1 MFTEFEEDKMLTDQ
15 EFHGLV
21 WELHN
26 NQITKS
32 VTSSIAESYIKGITG
47 PSFTFIYW
55 NFYRYKGLR
64 TSLKITD
71 LSCDHINDG
80 SCITFLWVILMS
92 SFTLK

>member
-32 VTSSIAESYIKGITG
+32 VTSSIAESYIKGIG
-47 PSFTFIYW
+47 YHWSKFHLHI
-55 NFYRYKGLR
+55 
-64 TSLKITD
+64 LK
-71 LSCDHINDG
+71 
-80 SCITFLWVILMS
+80 FLPI
-92 SFTLK
+92 

>member
-32 VTSSIAESYIKGITG
+32 VTSIDASYIGYRVSLVQVS
-47 PSFTFIYW
+47 PSYIEIFTDIRVYA
-55 NFYRYKGLR
+55 L
-64 TSLKITD
+64 
-71 LSCDHINDG
+71 
-80 SCITFLWVILMS
+80 V
-92 SFTLK
+92 

>member
-32 VTSSIAESYIKGITG
+32 VTSSIDASYIGYRVSLVQVS
-47 PSFTFIYW
+47 PSHIEHFTDIRVYALLW
-55 NFYRYKGLR
+55 KLH
-64 TSLKITD
+64 TSHATTLMMAVVL
-71 LSCDHINDG
+71 LSCG
-80 SCITFLWVILMS
+80 LS
-92 SFTLK
+92 